1 MRTTRCLLFFAVL
14 VMSIGS
20 GLAQPSVEFEVASVK
35 MVDNSTLGD
44 SINMN
49 IGTVR
54 GERVTFDNATL
65 KDVIRWAYDMPSDA
79 QIVGL
84 DWIGSKQFLYD
95 IDARSVPGAS
105 REQQQVMLQALLAER
120 FKVVTHREQKV
131 MSHFALLPAKNG
143 PKLKP
148 VAEKPP
154 EYQGITWG
162 GRIDSI
168 LTMPSLAYL
177 LSRFETERP
186 IIDETS
192 LKGLYEVKLNWA
204 LQQMQHADETQGPS
218 LFTALDEQLGLRL
231 ELRKGPVDVLV
242 VVESAEKVPTEN

>member
-1 MRTTRCLLFFAVL
+1 MVRRVLTVAILTLLA
-14 VMSIGS
+14 
-20 GLAQPSVEFEVASVK
+20 GLGKAQSRPEFEVASVR

-54 GERVTFDNATL
+54 GERVTFGNATL
-65 KDVIRWAYDMPSDA
+65 RDVIRWAYDMPSDA
-79 QIVGL
+79 QIVGP
-84 DWIGSKQFLYD
+84 DWIRSKQLLYE
-95 IDARSVPGAS
+95 IDARSVPGATHQ
-105 REQQQVMLQALLAER
+105 EQEVMLQSLLAER
-120 FKVVTHREQKV
+120 FKLVTHHEQKV

-143 PKLKP
+143 PKLKS

-154 EYQGITWG
+154 EYKGITWG
-162 GRIDSI
+162 GRIESI

-186 IIDETS
+186 IIDETG
-192 LKGLYEVKLNWA
+192 LKGLYEIKLNWA
-204 LQQMQHADETQGPS
+204 LQQTQHADETQGPS
-218 LFTALDEQLGLRL
+218 LFTALDEQLGLKL

-242 VVESAEKVPTEN
+242 VESVEKVPTEN